1 METAVTKI
9 RQALKNY
16 PIDAVMLTSSQN
28 RFYVTG
34 FDSSAGLAIITPKTA
49 VFATDFRY
57 FEDAVQKIH
66 GFTVVKVGDGRT
78 YLNVIGDIINSE
90 NITRLGFEDRSMTY
104 AEYVQRKNAIDA
116 ELVPMGD
123 FMDTLRMV
131 KEPYELSAIEKAQ
144 RIAEESFE
152 AILPIIRVG
161 ITEREISARLVYE
174 MAHRG
179 SQRVSF
185 DPIVVSGKNG
195 SLCHGKPTDKIV
207 ESGEFVTLDFGAT
220 YNGYCSDMT
229 RTVAVGKPS
238 DEMIRVYETV
248 LKAQNEAI
256 NSAKAGILGSD
267 LDSVAR
273 NIITDAG
280 YGEYFGHSLG
290 HGLGIDV
297 HDAGGASLS
306 YQKPLPEGFVCTIE
320 PGIYIP
326 GKFGVRIEDFVV
338 LTKDGCV
345 NMTKTP
351 KELLIL

>member
-9 RQALKNY
+9 RKALKNY
-16 PIDAVMLTSSQN
+16 PVNAIMLTSPQN
-28 RFYVTG
+28 RFYATG
-34 FDSSAGLAIITPKTA
+34 FDSSAGIVLITPKTA

-57 FEDAVQKIH
+57 FEDAKQKIH
-66 GFTVVKVGDGRT
+66 GFRVEKVGQRRT
-78 YLNVIGDIINSE
+78 YLNVISDIIKYE

-104 AEYVQRKNAIDA
+104 SEYLAKKNAIDA
-116 ELVPMGD
+116 DLVPMGD
-123 FMDTLRMV
+123 FMDKLRMV
-131 KEPYELSAIEKAQ
+131 KTPFELSCIEKAQ

-152 AILPIIRVG
+152 EILPFIRVG
-161 ITEREISARLVYE
+161 VTEQEICARLVYE
-174 MAHRG
+174 MAKRG

-195 SLCHGKPTDKIV
+195 SLCHGKPTDKKV

-238 DEMIRVYETV
+238 DEMINVYETV
-248 LKAQNEAI
+248 LTAQIEAI
-256 NSAKAGILGSD
+256 NNARAGILGSD
-267 LDSVAR
+267 LDAVAR
-273 NIITDAG
+273 KIITDRG

-297 HDAGGASLS
+297 HDAGGASAS
-306 YQKPLPEGFVCTIE
+306 YQNPLPEGFVCTIE

-338 LTKDGCV
+338 LTKDGCI
-345 NMTKTP
+345 NITKTD
-351 KELLIL
+351 KKLLVL